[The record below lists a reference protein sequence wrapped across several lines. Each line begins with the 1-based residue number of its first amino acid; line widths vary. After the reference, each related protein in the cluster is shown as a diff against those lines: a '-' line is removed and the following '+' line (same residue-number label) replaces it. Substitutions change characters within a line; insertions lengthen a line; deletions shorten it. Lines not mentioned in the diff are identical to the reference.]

1 MKREKYDLNGNI
13 INVTNSDEEIAE
25 ELKDEITEE
34 ANEEVAK
41 GIADVSQGN
50 TSQEDEM
57 PVFVD
62 DDFITSP
69 VRNDNDDRGVSYY
82 SGSQEDVSD
91 YIITDL
97 SDREDFDDGYSRYE
111 EINDSDDDEVVNI
124 DISSHS
130 DYKKENTKKAPKAD
144 EQYEYIPRK
153 NSKNKH
159 SNKLI
164 IGAVATV
171 LGLIVIIG
179 GVCVAL
185 DNGSKPQDGFVPTT
199 QPITDNS
206 GNVLGDD
213 FTFANGISIGG
224 VDVGGK
230 TLAQVREL
238 AQQVQL
244 DSRTPIDLS
253 VTANG
258 KTAKLT
264 QDDFSYTYN
273 TDEVITLAANYSEN
287 SNGTAEKKNFEI
299 TAVLDSSS
307 IDKTVDKIAQKID
320 IKMVQAHVSEF
331 KPFEKDKYVYAEGT
345 KGSEINQETLA
356 NDIRVFLSSGKTVG
370 TIAAKTNEISP
381 TITVDMV
388 KKNIVPLSTYST
400 YSYNTENG
408 THNMELALSACNG
421 SVIEPGATWSFNK
434 CTGDSNLESN
444 GYKPATVISNGKYEQ
459 GIGGGIC
466 QASTTIYYA
475 AIYANMDIVE
485 RYNHRWASSYAA
497 AGLDATI
504 DYPNLDLKLKN
515 KTSYQMFMECTIS
528 GNKLIVNIY
537 GYKDP
542 SYDSIAT
549 YSETCDITSETFGAI
564 AYRIFYKDGK
574 EIKREQLPSSTYSLS
589 DGHWV
594 VDGDSGTMG
603 RLPEGAEQNPTQPT
617 TAEQQSPG
625 YEEPETT
632 RPPQTQPPTTKP
644 HPTQPPT
651 TKPQPTTAAPTNPPA
666 TNPPETKPEP
676 TEEETTAPVEPSEQE
691 TEPQTQPN
699 TTEEAEAITE

>member
-1 MKREKYDLNGNI
+1 
-13 INVTNSDEEIAE
+13 
-25 ELKDEITEE
+25 
-34 ANEEVAK
+34 
-41 GIADVSQGN
+41 
-50 TSQEDEM
+50 
-57 PVFVD
+57 
-62 DDFITSP
+62 
-69 VRNDNDDRGVSYY
+69 
-82 SGSQEDVSD
+82 
-91 YIITDL
+91 
-97 SDREDFDDGYSRYE
+97 
-111 EINDSDDDEVVNI
+111 
-124 DISSHS
+124 
-130 DYKKENTKKAPKAD
+130 
-144 EQYEYIPRK
+144 
-153 NSKNKH
+153 
-159 SNKLI
+159 
-164 IGAVATV
+164 
-171 LGLIVIIG
+171 
-179 GVCVAL
+179 
-185 DNGSKPQDGFVPTT
+185 
-199 QPITDNS
+199 
-206 GNVLGDD
+206 
-213 FTFANGISIGG
+213 
-224 VDVGGK
+224 
-230 TLAQVREL
+230 
-238 AQQVQL
+238 
-244 DSRTPIDLS
+244 
-253 VTANG
+253 
-258 KTAKLT
+258 
-264 QDDFSYTYN
+264 
-273 TDEVITLAANYSEN
+273 
-287 SNGTAEKKNFEI
+287 
-299 TAVLDSSS
+299 
-307 IDKTVDKIAQKID
+307 
-320 IKMVQAHVSEF
+320 MVQAHVSEF

-356 NDIRVFLSSGKTVG
+356 NDIRAFLSSGKTTG
-370 TIAAKTNEISP
+370 SIAAKTNEISP

-400 YSYNTENG
+400 YSYNTANG
-408 THNMELALSACNG
+408 THNMEQALSACNG

-485 RYNHRWASSYAA
+485 RYNHKWASSYAA

-528 GNKLIVNIY
+528 GNKLTVNIY

-542 SYDSIAT
+542 SYDTIAT
-549 YSETCDITSETFGAI
+549 YSETCDITSENFGAR

-574 EIKREQLPSSTYSLS
+574 ETKREQLPPSTYSLS

-617 TAEQQSPG
+617 TAEPQRPS
-625 YEEPETT
+625 YEEPEATS
-632 RPPQTQPPTTKP
+632 PPQTQPPTTKP
-644 HPTQPPT
+644 QSTQPPT

-699 TTEEAEAITE
+699 TTEEAEVTTE